1 MQSVHMRLDNGPSLF
16 QCNLNIWDQ
25 LAPTVIMI
33 ERILWLVMSFL
44 NILNII
50 NATLAKGVRREK
62 KKKAFVNPNL
72 LGRASKFLVRSLN
85 NIIYSM

>member
-1 MQSVHMRLDNGPSLF
+1 
-16 QCNLNIWDQ
+16 
-25 LAPTVIMI
+25 MI

-50 NATLAKGVRREK
+50 NATLAKRVRRE

>member
-1 MQSVHMRLDNGPSLF
+1 MNCYYDRKNFMAGHVLF
-16 QCNLNIWDQ
+16 EYIKYYQGNTC
-25 LAPTVIMI
+25 
-33 ERILWLVMSFL
+33 
-44 NILNII
+44 
-50 NATLAKGVRREK
+50 KGCGKRK